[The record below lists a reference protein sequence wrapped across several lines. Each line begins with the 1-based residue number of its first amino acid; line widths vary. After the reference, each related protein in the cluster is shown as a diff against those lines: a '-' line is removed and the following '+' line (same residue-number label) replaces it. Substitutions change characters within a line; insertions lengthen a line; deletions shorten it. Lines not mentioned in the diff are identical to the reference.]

1 LPVKGHRCY
10 RISPA
15 LLKISLHPRIHHM
28 IIYQS
33 NKQNFIKDLISNEI
47 HEIIEATYTSKTGH
61 RIAKNE
67 LRSWKESMR
76 YMGAVLNDEEI
87 PSDAGVSIEYT
98 IPQTSKR
105 IDFILT
111 GQDIKNNDQ
120 VIIIE
125 LKQWESAE
133 LTDKDAIVK
142 TRFQYGVVE
151 TSHPSYQA
159 WSYSELLNQL
169 NETVYTDNINLSP
182 CAYLHNYI
190 EDSVIKNIFY
200 QPYLEKAPVFLKG
213 KEELEKLKIFI
224 KSFVKYGDKTNLMFR
239 IENGKIKPS
248 KSLADSLEKMISGN
262 PEFIMLDE
270 QKLVYEMAIKL
281 AKESSPENKNVLIV
295 QGGPGTGKSVVA
307 VNLLVNIIQHLRLV
321 AQYITKNAAP
331 RAVYE
336 AKLTNS
342 MTKSAIS
349 NLFTGSGS
357 FHSLEQNT
365 FDVLIADEAH
375 RLNEKSGMFKNIGE
389 NQIKEIIKSSKLS
402 IFFIDEDQKVTFSD
416 IGSNEEI
423 EKWAKLESANI
434 YHMAL
439 ESQFRC
445 NGSDGY
451 LAWLDDVLE
460 IRETANKTLDGLEY
474 DFQVLS
480 SPNQLKELIFEKNTI
495 NNKARIVAGYCWNWV
510 SKSDKSAFDI
520 ILPDYDFGMRWNL
533 DTDGSLWI
541 QAPKSV
547 SEVGCIHTCQGLEV
561 DYVGVIIGDDLI
573 VRNGRV
579 ITNPK
584 ARAKTDKSISGYKK
598 LLKVNPDLANKKVD
612 GIIRN
617 TYRTLMTRG
626 MKGCYIFCTDLETQ
640 TYFQDRLRAKT

>member
-1 LPVKGHRCY
+1 
-10 RISPA
+10 
-15 LLKISLHPRIHHM
+15 M

-47 HEIIEATYTSKTGH
+47 HEIIETTYTSKTGH
-61 RIAKNE
+61 RVAKNE

-200 QPYLEKAPVFLKG
+200 RPYLEKAPVFLKG

-270 QKLVYEMAIKL
+270 QKLVYETAIKL

-434 YHMAL
+434 HHMAL

-451 LAWLDDVLE
+451 LAWLDDILE

>member
-1 LPVKGHRCY
+1 
-10 RISPA
+10 
-15 LLKISLHPRIHHM
+15 M

-33 NKQNFIKDLISNEI
+33 NKERFIKDLISNEI
-47 HEIIEATYTSKTGH
+47 HEIIEATYKLKTGH
-61 RIAKNE
+61 RVAKNE
-67 LRSWKESMR
+67 LRSWQESMR
-76 YMGAVLNDEEI
+76 FMGAVMDDEEI
-87 PSDAGVSIEYT
+87 PNDAGVSIEYS

-111 GQDIKNNDQ
+111 GQDQANNDQ
-120 VIIIE
+120 VVIIE

-142 TRFQYGVVE
+142 TRFQHGLAE

-169 NETVYTDNINLSP
+169 NETVYTDNIHLAP

-190 EDSVIKNIFY
+190 EDDVIKNSFY
-200 QPYLEKAPVFLKG
+200 QPYIERAPVFLKG
-213 KEELEKLKIFI
+213 KDEKEKLKTFI
-224 KSFVKYGDKTNLMFR
+224 KSFVKYGDKSNLMFR

-248 KSLADSLEKMISGN
+248 KSLADSLVKMIAGN

-270 QKLVYEMAIKL
+270 QKLVYETAIKL
-281 AKESSPENKNVLIV
+281 AKDSSPTNKNVLIV

-307 VNLLVNIIQHLRLV
+307 VNLLVNIIQQLRLV

-336 AKLTNS
+336 AKLTGS
-342 MTKSAIS
+342 MRKSAIS

-357 FHSLEQNT
+357 FHSLESNA
-365 FDVLIADEAH
+365 FDVLVVDEAH
-375 RLNEKSGMFKNIGE
+375 RLNAKSGMFKNIGE
-389 NQIKEIIKSSKLS
+389 NQVKEIIKSSKLA

-416 IGSNEEI
+416 IGSKEEI
-423 EKWAKLESANI
+423 EKWANLENATVH
-434 YHMAL
+434 HMAL

-451 LAWLDDVLE
+451 LAWLDDVLD

-480 SPNQLKELIFEKNTI
+480 NPNELKELIFNKNKI
-495 NNKARIVAGYCWNWV
+495 NNKARIVAGYCWNWI
-510 SKSDKSAFDI
+510 SRADKSAFDI
-520 ILPDYDFGMRWNL
+520 SLPNFDFGMQWNL

-541 QAPKSV
+541 QAPDSV

-573 VRNGRV
+573 VRNGEV
-579 ITNPK
+579 ITNPN
-584 ARAKTDKSISGYKK
+584 ARAKTDKSISGFKK
-598 LLKVNPDLANKKVD
+598 LLKTNPDLANKKAD

-626 MKGCYIFCTDLETQ
+626 MKGCYIFCTDPETQ
-640 TYFQDRLRAKT
+640 AYFQDRLRAKS

>member
-1 LPVKGHRCY
+1 
-10 RISPA
+10 
-15 LLKISLHPRIHHM
+15 M

-33 NKQNFIKDLISNEI
+33 NKERFIKDLISNEI
-47 HEIIEATYTSKTGH
+47 HEIIEATYKLKTGH
-61 RIAKNE
+61 RVAKNE
-67 LRSWKESMR
+67 LRSWQESMR
-76 YMGAVLNDEEI
+76 FMGAVMDDAEI
-87 PSDAGVSIEYT
+87 PNDAGVSIEYS

-111 GQDIKNNDQ
+111 GQDQANNDQ
-120 VIIIE
+120 VVIIE

-142 TRFQYGVVE
+142 TRFQHGLAE

-169 NETVYTDNINLSP
+169 NETVYTDNIHLAP

-190 EDSVIKNIFY
+190 EDDVIKNNFY
-200 QPYLEKAPVFLKG
+200 QPYIERAPVFLKG
-213 KEELEKLKIFI
+213 KDEKEKLKKFI
-224 KSFVKYGDKTNLMFR
+224 KSFVKHGDKSNLMFR

-248 KSLADSLEKMISGN
+248 KSLADSLAKMIAGN

-270 QKLVYEMAIKL
+270 QKLVYETAIKL
-281 AKESSPENKNVLIV
+281 AKESTPTNKNVLIV

-307 VNLLVNIIQHLRLV
+307 VNLLVNIIQQLRLV

-336 AKLTNS
+336 AKLTGS
-342 MTKSAIS
+342 MRKSAIS

-357 FHSLEQNT
+357 FHSLEPNA
-365 FDVLIADEAH
+365 FDVLVVDEAH

-389 NQIKEIIKSSKLS
+389 NQVKEIIKSSKLA

-416 IGSNEEI
+416 IGSKEEI
-423 EKWAKLESANI
+423 EKWANLENATVH
-434 YHMAL
+434 HMAL

-451 LAWLDDVLE
+451 LAWLDDVLG

-474 DFQVLS
+474 DFQILS
-480 SPNQLKELIFEKNTI
+480 NPNDLKELIFNKNKI
-495 NNKARIVAGYCWNWV
+495 NNKARIVAGYCWNWI
-510 SKSDKSAFDI
+510 SRADKSAFDI
-520 ILPDYDFGMRWNL
+520 SFPNFDFGMQWNL

-541 QAPKSV
+541 QAPDSV

-573 VRNGRV
+573 VRNGEV
-579 ITNPK
+579 ITNPN
-584 ARAKTDKSISGYKK
+584 ARAKTDKSISGFKK
-598 LLKVNPDLANKKVD
+598 LLKTNPDLANKKAD

-626 MKGCYIFCTDLETQ
+626 MKGCYVFCTDPETQ
-640 TYFQDRLRAKT
+640 AYFQDRLRAKN

>member
-1 LPVKGHRCY
+1 
-10 RISPA
+10 
-15 LLKISLHPRIHHM
+15 M

-33 NKQNFIKDLISNEI
+33 NKERFIKDLISNEI
-47 HEIIEATYTSKTGH
+47 HEIIEATYKLKTGH
-61 RIAKNE
+61 RVAKNE
-67 LRSWKESMR
+67 LRSWQESMR
-76 YMGAVLNDEEI
+76 FMGAVMEDEEI
-87 PSDAGVSIEYT
+87 PSDAGVSIEYS

-111 GQDIKNNDQ
+111 GQDQANNDQ
-120 VIIIE
+120 VVIIE

-142 TRFQYGVVE
+142 TRFQHGLAE

-169 NETVYTDNINLSP
+169 NETVYTDNIHLAP

-190 EDSVIKNIFY
+190 EDDVIKNIFY
-200 QPYLEKAPVFLKG
+200 QPYIERAPVFLKG
-213 KEELEKLKIFI
+213 KDEKEKLKTFI
-224 KSFVKYGDKTNLMFR
+224 KSFVKYGDKSNLMFR

-248 KSLADSLEKMISGN
+248 KTLADSLARMIAGN

-270 QKLVYEMAIKL
+270 QKLVYETAIKL
-281 AKESSPENKNVLIV
+281 AKESSPTNKNVLIV

-307 VNLLVNIIQHLRLV
+307 VNLLVNIIQQLRLV

-336 AKLTNS
+336 AKLTGS
-342 MTKSAIS
+342 MRKSAIS

-357 FHSLEQNT
+357 FHSLEPNA
-365 FDVLIADEAH
+365 FDVLVVDEAH

-389 NQIKEIIKSSKLS
+389 NQVKEIIKSSKLA
-402 IFFIDEDQKVTFSD
+402 IFFIDEDQQVTFSD
-416 IGSNEEI
+416 IGSKEEI
-423 EKWAKLESANI
+423 EKWANLENATVH
-434 YHMAL
+434 HMAL

-451 LAWLDDVLE
+451 LAWLDDVLG

-480 SPNQLKELIFEKNTI
+480 NPNELKELIFNKNKI
-495 NNKARIVAGYCWNWV
+495 NNKARIVAGYCWNWI
-510 SKSDKSAFDI
+510 SRADKSAFDI
-520 ILPDYDFGMRWNL
+520 SIPNYDFGMQWNL

-541 QAPKSV
+541 QAPDSV

-573 VRNGRV
+573 VRNGEV
-579 ITNPK
+579 ITNPN
-584 ARAKTDKSISGYKK
+584 ARAKTDKSISGFKK
-598 LLKVNPDLANKKVD
+598 LLKTNPDLANKKAD

-626 MKGCYIFCTDLETQ
+626 MKGCYIFCTDPETQ
-640 TYFQDRLRAKT
+640 AYFQDRQRAKN

>member
-1 LPVKGHRCY
+1 MKF
-10 RISPA
+10 
-15 LLKISLHPRIHHM
+15 KM

-33 NKQNFIKDLISNEI
+33 NKHGFIKHVLSNEI
-47 HEIIEATYTSKTGH
+47 HEIIEATYQAKTGH
-61 RIAKNE
+61 RVARNE
-67 LRSWKESMR
+67 LRSWQESMR
-76 YMGAVLNDEEI
+76 YMGAVLDHDEI
-87 PSDAGVSIEYT
+87 PNDVGVSIEYS

-111 GQDIKNNDQ
+111 GQDSEQNDQ
-120 VIIIE
+120 VVIIE

-142 TRFQYGVVE
+142 TRFQYGLAE

-169 NETVYTDNINLSP
+169 NETVYSDNIHLTP

-190 EDSVIKNIFY
+190 EDSVIKNNFY

-213 KEELEKLKIFI
+213 KAERERLQDFI
-224 KSFVKYGDKTNLMFR
+224 KNLVKHGDKSNLMFR
-239 IENGKIKPS
+239 IENGKIRPS
-248 KSLADSLEKMISGN
+248 KSLADSLAKMIAGN

-270 QKLVYEMAIKL
+270 QKLVFETAIKL
-281 AKESSPENKNVLIV
+281 AKESSASNKNILVV

-307 VNLLVNIIQHLRLV
+307 VNLLVNIIQQLRLV

-336 AKLTNS
+336 AKLTGS
-342 MTKSAIS
+342 MKKTAIS

-357 FHSLEQNT
+357 FHSLEKNV
-365 FDVLIADEAH
+365 FDVLIVDEAH

-389 NQIKEIIKSSKLS
+389 NQIREIISSSKLS

-416 IGSNEEI
+416 IGSKEEI
-423 EKWAKLESANI
+423 EKWAKQENASI
-434 YHMAL
+434 HHMAL

-445 NGSDGY
+445 NGSNGY

-460 IRETANKTLDGLEY
+460 IRQTANKTLDGLEY
-474 DFQVLS
+474 DFRVMKT
-480 SPNQLKELIFEKNTI
+480 PNELKELIFNKNKI
-495 NNKARIVAGYCWNWV
+495 NNKARIVAGYCWDWI
-510 SKSDKSAFDI
+510 SRGDKTAFDI
-520 ILPDYDFGMRWNL
+520 SLPQYDFGMQWNL

-541 QAPKSV
+541 QAPDSV

-573 VRNGRV
+573 VRNSQV
-579 ITNPK
+579 ITNPM

-598 LLKVNPDLANKKVD
+598 LLKMDPEAANEKVD
-612 GIIRN
+612 SIIRN

-626 MKGCYIFCTDLETQ
+626 MKGCYIFCTDQETQ
-640 TYFQDRLRAKT
+640 AYFQNRLGLKN

>member
-1 LPVKGHRCY
+1 
-10 RISPA
+10 
-15 LLKISLHPRIHHM
+15 M

-33 NKQNFIKDLISNEI
+33 NKERFIKDLISNEI
-47 HEIIEATYTSKTGH
+47 HEIIEATYKLKTGH
-61 RIAKNE
+61 RVAKNE
-67 LRSWKESMR
+67 LRSWQESMR
-76 YMGAVLNDEEI
+76 FMGAVMEDEEI
-87 PSDAGVSIEYT
+87 PSDAGVSIEYS

-111 GQDIKNNDQ
+111 GQDQANNDQ
-120 VIIIE
+120 VVIIE

-142 TRFQYGVVE
+142 TRFQHGLAE

-169 NETVYTDNINLSP
+169 NETVYTDNIHLAP

-190 EDSVIKNIFY
+190 EDDVIKNIFY
-200 QPYLEKAPVFLKG
+200 QPYIERAPVFLKG
-213 KEELEKLKIFI
+213 KDEKEKLKTFI
-224 KSFVKYGDKTNLMFR
+224 KSFVKYGDKSNLMFR

-248 KSLADSLEKMISGN
+248 KSLADSLARMIAGN

-270 QKLVYEMAIKL
+270 QKLVYETAIKL
-281 AKESSPENKNVLIV
+281 AKESSPTNKNVLIV

-307 VNLLVNIIQHLRLV
+307 VNLLVNIIQQLRLV

-336 AKLTNS
+336 AKLTGS
-342 MTKSAIS
+342 MRKSAIS

-357 FHSLEQNT
+357 FHSLEPNA
-365 FDVLIADEAH
+365 FDVLVVDEAH

-389 NQIKEIIKSSKLS
+389 NQVKEIIKSSKLA
-402 IFFIDEDQKVTFSD
+402 IFFIDEDQQVTFSD
-416 IGSNEEI
+416 IGSKEEI
-423 EKWAKLESANI
+423 EKWANLENATVH
-434 YHMAL
+434 HMAL

-451 LAWLDDVLE
+451 LAWLDDVLG

-480 SPNQLKELIFEKNTI
+480 NPNELKELIFNKNKI
-495 NNKARIVAGYCWNWV
+495 NNKARIVAGYCWNWISRV
-510 SKSDKSAFDI
+510 DKSAFDI
-520 ILPDYDFGMRWNL
+520 SIPNYDFGMQWNL

-541 QAPKSV
+541 QAPDSV

-573 VRNGRV
+573 VRNGEV
-579 ITNPK
+579 ITNPN
-584 ARAKTDKSISGYKK
+584 ARAKTDKSISGFKK
-598 LLKVNPDLANKKVD
+598 LLKTNPDLAIKKAD

-626 MKGCYIFCTDLETQ
+626 MKGCYVFCTDPETQ
-640 TYFQDRLRAKT
+640 AYFQDRQRAKN

>member
-1 LPVKGHRCY
+1 
-10 RISPA
+10 
-15 LLKISLHPRIHHM
+15 
-28 IIYQS
+28 
-33 NKQNFIKDLISNEI
+33 
-47 HEIIEATYTSKTGH
+47 
-61 RIAKNE
+61 
-67 LRSWKESMR
+67 
-76 YMGAVLNDEEI
+76 MGAVLDDDEI
-87 PSDAGVSIEYT
+87 PNDAGVSIEYS

-111 GQDIKNNDQ
+111 GQDHERNDQ
-120 VIIIE
+120 VVIIE
-125 LKQWESAE
+125 LKQWEAAE

-142 TRFQYGVVE
+142 TRFQHGVAE

-169 NETVYTDNINLSP
+169 NETVYTDNIHLSP

-190 EDSVIKNIFY
+190 EDSVITNSFY

-213 KEELEKLKIFI
+213 KAEKERLKAFI
-224 KSFVKYGDKTNLMFR
+224 KGFVKYGDKSDLMFR

-248 KSLADSLEKMISGN
+248 KSLADSLAKMIAGN

-270 QKLVYEMAIKL
+270 QKLVYETAIKL
-281 AKESSPENKNVLIV
+281 AKESSPTNKNVLIV

-307 VNLLVNIIQHLRLV
+307 VNLLVNIIQQLSLV

-336 AKLTNS
+336 AKLTGS
-342 MTKSAIS
+342 MRKSAIS
-349 NLFTGSGS
+349 NLFSGSGS
-357 FHSLEQNT
+357 FHSLEKNA
-365 FDVLIADEAH
+365 FDVLIVDEAH

-389 NQIKEIIKSSKLS
+389 NQVKEIIHSSKLS

-416 IGSNEEI
+416 IGSKEEI
-423 EKWAKLESANI
+423 ERWAKLEGAKVH
-434 YHMAL
+434 HMAL

-460 IRETANKTLDGLEY
+460 IRQTANKTLDELEY
-474 DFQVLS
+474 DFRVLAT
-480 SPNQLKELIFEKNTI
+480 PNELKELIFEKNKI
-495 NNKARIVAGYCWNWV
+495 SNKARMVAGYCWNWV
-510 SKSDKSAFDI
+510 SRGDKFAFDI
-520 ILPDYDFGMRWNL
+520 SLPEYDFGMQWNL

-541 QAPKSV
+541 QAPDSV

-573 VRNGRV
+573 VRDGNV

-584 ARAKTDKSISGYKK
+584 ARANTDKSISGYKK
-598 LLKVNPDLANKKVD
+598 LLKKDPEAANKKAD

-626 MKGCYIFCTDLETQ
+626 MKGCYIFCTDPETQ
-640 TYFQDRLRAKT
+640 AYFLDRLRAGA

>member
-1 LPVKGHRCY
+1 
-10 RISPA
+10 
-15 LLKISLHPRIHHM
+15 M

-33 NKQNFIKDLISNEI
+33 NKARFIEDLLSNEI
-47 HEIIEATYTSKTGH
+47 HKIIEAAYELKTGH
-61 RIAKNE
+61 RVAKNE
-67 LRSWKESMR
+67 LRSWQESMR
-76 YMGAVLNDEEI
+76 FMGAVMSDKEI
-87 PSDAGVSIEYT
+87 PNDAGVSIEYS

-111 GQDIKNNDQ
+111 GQDQENNDQ
-120 VIIIE
+120 VVIIE

-142 TRFQYGVVE
+142 TRFQHGLAE

-169 NETVYTDNINLSP
+169 NETVYTENIHLAP

-190 EDSVIKNIFY
+190 EDDVIKNNFY
-200 QPYLEKAPVFLKG
+200 QPYIERAPVFLKG
-213 KEELEKLKIFI
+213 KNEKDKLKTFI
-224 KSFVKYGDKTNLMFR
+224 KSFVRYGDKSNLMFR

-248 KSLADSLEKMISGN
+248 KSLADSLAKMIAGN

-270 QKLVYEMAIKL
+270 QKLVYETALKL
-281 AKESSPENKNVLIV
+281 AKESSPTNKNVLIV

-307 VNLLVNIIQHLRLV
+307 VNLLVNIIQKLRLV

-336 AKLTNS
+336 AKLTGS
-342 MTKSAIS
+342 MKKSAIS

-357 FHSLEQNT
+357 FHSLEPNA
-365 FDVLIADEAH
+365 FDVLVVDEAH
-375 RLNEKSGMFKNIGE
+375 RLNAKSGMFKNIGE
-389 NQIKEIIKSSKLS
+389 NQVKEIIKSSKLA

-416 IGSNEEI
+416 IGSKEEI
-423 EKWAKLESANI
+423 ERWANLENAKVH
-434 YHMAL
+434 YMAL

-451 LAWLDDVLE
+451 LAWLDDVLG
-460 IRETANKTLDGLEY
+460 IRETANKTLKGLEY

-480 SPNQLKELIFEKNTI
+480 NPNDLQQLIFNKNKF
-495 NNKARIVAGYCWNWV
+495 NNKARIVAGYCWNWI
-510 SKSDKSAFDI
+510 SRGDKSAFDI
-520 ILPDYDFGMRWNL
+520 SIPNYDFEMQWNL

-541 QAPKSV
+541 QAPDSV

-573 VRNGRV
+573 VRNGEV
-579 ITNPK
+579 ITNPI
-584 ARAKTDKSISGYKK
+584 ARAKTDKSMSGFKK
-598 LLKVNPDLANKKVD
+598 LLKTNPQAANKKAD

-626 MKGCYIFCTDLETQ
+626 MKGCYVFCTDPETQ
-640 TYFQDRLRAKT
+640 AYFQDRLRATN

>member
-1 LPVKGHRCY
+1 
-10 RISPA
+10 
-15 LLKISLHPRIHHM
+15 M

-33 NKQNFIKDLISNEI
+33 NKERFIKDLISNEI
-47 HEIIEATYTSKTGH
+47 HEIIEVTYKLKTGH
-61 RIAKNE
+61 KVAKNE
-67 LRSWKESMR
+67 LRSWQESMR
-76 YMGAVLNDEEI
+76 FMGAVMDDEEI
-87 PSDAGVSIEYT
+87 PNDAGVSIEYS

-111 GQDIKNNDQ
+111 GQDQANNDQ
-120 VIIIE
+120 VVIIE

-142 TRFQYGVVE
+142 TRFQHGLAE

-169 NETVYTDNINLSP
+169 NETVYTDNIHLAP

-190 EDSVIKNIFY
+190 EDDVIKNSFY
-200 QPYLEKAPVFLKG
+200 QPYIERAPVFLKG
-213 KEELEKLKIFI
+213 KDEKEKLKTFI
-224 KSFVKYGDKTNLMFR
+224 KSFMKYGDKSNLMFR

-248 KSLADSLEKMISGN
+248 KSLADSLAKMIAGN

-270 QKLVYEMAIKL
+270 QKLVYETAIKL
-281 AKESSPENKNVLIV
+281 AKESSPTNKNVLIV

-307 VNLLVNIIQHLRLV
+307 VNLLVNIIQQLRLV

-336 AKLTNS
+336 AKLTGS
-342 MTKSAIS
+342 MRKSAIS

-357 FHSLEQNT
+357 FHSLAPNA
-365 FDVLIADEAH
+365 FDVLVVDEAH

-389 NQIKEIIKSSKLS
+389 NQVKEIIKSSKLA

-416 IGSNEEI
+416 IGSKEEI
-423 EKWAKLESANI
+423 EKWANLENATVH
-434 YHMAL
+434 HMAL

-451 LAWLDDVLE
+451 LAWLDDVLG

-480 SPNQLKELIFEKNTI
+480 NPNDLKELIFNKNKI
-495 NNKARIVAGYCWNWV
+495 NNKARIVAGYCWNWI
-510 SKSDKSAFDI
+510 SRADKSTFDI
-520 ILPDYDFGMRWNL
+520 SLPNFDFGMQWNL

-541 QAPKSV
+541 QAPDSV

-573 VRNGRV
+573 VRNGEV
-579 ITNPK
+579 ITNPN
-584 ARAKTDKSISGYKK
+584 ARAKTDKSISGFKK
-598 LLKVNPDLANKKVD
+598 LLKTNPDLANKKAD

-626 MKGCYIFCTDLETQ
+626 MKGCYVFCTDPETQ
-640 TYFQDRLRAKT
+640 AYFQDRLRAKN

>member
-1 LPVKGHRCY
+1 
-10 RISPA
+10 
-15 LLKISLHPRIHHM
+15 M

-33 NKQNFIKDLISNEI
+33 NKERFIKDLISNEI
-47 HEIIEATYTSKTGH
+47 HEIIEATYKLKTGH
-61 RIAKNE
+61 RVAKNE
-67 LRSWKESMR
+67 LRSWQESMR
-76 YMGAVLNDEEI
+76 FMGAVMDDEEI
-87 PSDAGVSIEYT
+87 PNDAGVSIEYS

-111 GQDIKNNDQ
+111 GQDQANNDQ
-120 VIIIE
+120 VVIIE

-142 TRFQYGVVE
+142 TRFQHGLAE

-169 NETVYTDNINLSP
+169 NETVYTDNIHLAP

-190 EDSVIKNIFY
+190 EDDVIKNNFY
-200 QPYLEKAPVFLKG
+200 QPYIERAPVFLKG
-213 KEELEKLKIFI
+213 KDEKEKLKTFI
-224 KSFVKYGDKTNLMFR
+224 KSFVRYGDKSNLMFR

-248 KSLADSLEKMISGN
+248 KSLADSLVKMIAGN

-270 QKLVYEMAIKL
+270 QKLVYETAIKL
-281 AKESSPENKNVLIV
+281 ARESSPTNKNVLIV

-307 VNLLVNIIQHLRLV
+307 VNLLVNIIQQLRLV

-336 AKLTNS
+336 AKLTGS
-342 MTKSAIS
+342 MRKTAIS

-357 FHSLEQNT
+357 FHSLESNA
-365 FDVLIADEAH
+365 FDVLVVDEAH
-375 RLNEKSGMFKNIGE
+375 RLNAKSGMFKNIGE
-389 NQIKEIIKSSKLS
+389 NQVKEIIKSSKLA

-416 IGSNEEI
+416 IGSKEEI
-423 EKWAKLESANI
+423 EKWANLENATVH
-434 YHMAL
+434 HMAL

-451 LAWLDDVLE
+451 LAWLDDVLG

-480 SPNQLKELIFEKNTI
+480 NPNDLKELIFNKNKI
-495 NNKARIVAGYCWNWV
+495 NNKARIVAGYCWNWI
-510 SKSDKSAFDI
+510 SRADKSAFDI
-520 ILPDYDFGMRWNL
+520 SIPNYDFGMQWNL

-541 QAPKSV
+541 QAPDSV

-573 VRNGRV
+573 VRNGEV
-579 ITNPK
+579 ITNPN
-584 ARAKTDKSISGYKK
+584 ARAKTDKSISGFKK
-598 LLKVNPDLANKKVD
+598 LLKTNPDLAIKKAD

-626 MKGCYIFCTDLETQ
+626 MKGCYVFCTDPETQ
-640 TYFQDRLRAKT
+640 AYFQDRQRAKN

>member
-1 LPVKGHRCY
+1 
-10 RISPA
+10 
-15 LLKISLHPRIHHM
+15 M

-33 NKQNFIKDLISNEI
+33 NKERFIKDLISNEI
-47 HEIIEATYTSKTGH
+47 HEIIEATYKLKTGH
-61 RIAKNE
+61 RVAKNE
-67 LRSWKESMR
+67 LRSWQESMR
-76 YMGAVLNDEEI
+76 FMGAVMEDEEI
-87 PSDAGVSIEYT
+87 PNDAGVSIEYS

-111 GQDIKNNDQ
+111 GQDQANNDQ
-120 VIIIE
+120 VVIIE

-142 TRFQYGVVE
+142 TRFQHGLTE

-169 NETVYTDNINLSP
+169 NETVYTDNIHLAP

-190 EDSVIKNIFY
+190 EDDVIKNIFY
-200 QPYLEKAPVFLKG
+200 QPYIERAPVFLKG
-213 KEELEKLKIFI
+213 KDEKEKLKTFI
-224 KSFVKYGDKTNLMFR
+224 KSFVKYGDKSNLMFR

-248 KSLADSLEKMISGN
+248 KTLADSLARMIAGN

-270 QKLVYEMAIKL
+270 QKLVYETAIKL
-281 AKESSPENKNVLIV
+281 AKESSPTNKNVLIV

-307 VNLLVNIIQHLRLV
+307 VNLLVNIIQQLRLV

-336 AKLTNS
+336 AKLTGS
-342 MTKSAIS
+342 MRKSAIS

-357 FHSLEQNT
+357 FHSLEPNA
-365 FDVLIADEAH
+365 FDVLVVDEAH

-389 NQIKEIIKSSKLS
+389 NQVKEIIKSSKLA
-402 IFFIDEDQKVTFSD
+402 IFFIDEDQQVTFSD
-416 IGSNEEI
+416 IGSKEEI
-423 EKWAKLESANI
+423 EKWANLENATVHN
-434 YHMAL
+434 MAL

-451 LAWLDDVLE
+451 LAWLDDVLG

-480 SPNQLKELIFEKNTI
+480 NPNELKELIFNKNKI
-495 NNKARIVAGYCWNWV
+495 NNKARIVAGYCWNWI
-510 SKSDKSAFDI
+510 SRADKSAFDI
-520 ILPDYDFGMRWNL
+520 SIPNYDFGMQWNL
-533 DTDGSLWI
+533 DADGSLWI
-541 QAPKSV
+541 QAPDSV

-573 VRNGRV
+573 VRNGEV
-579 ITNPK
+579 ITNPN
-584 ARAKTDKSISGYKK
+584 ARAKTDKSISGFKK
-598 LLKVNPDLANKKVD
+598 LLKTNPDLANKKAD

-626 MKGCYIFCTDLETQ
+626 MKGCYVFCTDPETQ
-640 TYFQDRLRAKT
+640 AYFQARLRAKN

>member
-1 LPVKGHRCY
+1 
-10 RISPA
+10 
-15 LLKISLHPRIHHM
+15 M

-33 NKQNFIKDLISNEI
+33 NKEGFIKDLISNEI
-47 HEIIEATYTSKTGH
+47 HEIIEATYKLKTGH
-61 RIAKNE
+61 RVARNE
-67 LRSWKESMR
+67 LRSWQESMR
-76 YMGAVLNDEEI
+76 FMGAVMDDEEI
-87 PSDAGVSIEYT
+87 PNDAGVSIEYS

-111 GQDIKNNDQ
+111 GQDQANNDQ
-120 VIIIE
+120 VVIIE

-142 TRFQYGVVE
+142 TRFQHGLAE

-169 NETVYTDNINLSP
+169 NETVYTDNIHLAP

-190 EDSVIKNIFY
+190 EDDVIKNKFY
-200 QPYLEKAPVFLKG
+200 QPYIEKAPVFLKG
-213 KEELEKLKIFI
+213 KDEKERLKTFI
-224 KSFVKYGDKTNLMFR
+224 KGFVRYGDKSNLMFR

-248 KSLADSLEKMISGN
+248 KSLADSLAKMIAGN

-270 QKLVYEMAIKL
+270 QKLVYETAIKL
-281 AKESSPENKNVLIV
+281 AKESSLTNKNVLIV

-307 VNLLVNIIQHLRLV
+307 VNLLVNIIQKLRLV

-336 AKLTNS
+336 AKLTGS
-342 MTKSAIS
+342 MRRSAIS

-357 FHSLEQNT
+357 FHSLESNA
-365 FDVLIADEAH
+365 FDVLIVDEAH

-389 NQIKEIIKSSKLS
+389 NQVKEIIKSSKLA

-416 IGSNEEI
+416 IGSKEEI
-423 EKWAKLESANI
+423 EKWAKLENAQVH
-434 YHMAL
+434 HMAL

-451 LAWLDDVLE
+451 LAWLDDVLG
-460 IRETANKTLDGLEY
+460 IRETTNKTLDGLEY

-480 SPNQLKELIFEKNTI
+480 NPNELKELIFTKNKI
-495 NNKARIVAGYCWNWV
+495 NNKARIVAGYCWNWI
-510 SKSDKSAFDI
+510 SRDDKLAFDI
-520 ILPDYDFGMRWNL
+520 SLPNYNFGMQWNL
-533 DTDGSLWI
+533 NTDGSLWI
-541 QAPKSV
+541 QAPDSV

-573 VRNGRV
+573 VRNGEV
-579 ITNPK
+579 ITDPN
-584 ARAKTDKSISGYKK
+584 ARAKTDKSISGFKK
-598 LLKVNPDLANKKVD
+598 LLKTDPEAANKKAD

-626 MKGCYIFCTDLETQ
+626 MKGCYVFCTDPETQ
-640 TYFQDRLRAKT
+640 AYFQDRLRAKN

>member
-1 LPVKGHRCY
+1 
-10 RISPA
+10 
-15 LLKISLHPRIHHM
+15 M

-33 NKQNFIKDLISNEI
+33 NKQGFIKHLLSNEI
-47 HEIIEATYTSKTGH
+47 HEIIEATYRIKTGH
-61 RIAKNE
+61 KVAKNE
-67 LRSWKESMR
+67 LRSWQESMR
-76 YMGAVLNDEEI
+76 YMGAVLDDDEI
-87 PSDAGVSIEYT
+87 PNDAGVSIEYS

-111 GQDIKNNDQ
+111 GQNHEKKDQ
-120 VIIIE
+120 VVIVE

-142 TRFQYGVVE
+142 TRFQHGVAE

-169 NETVYTDNINLSP
+169 NETVYTDNIHLAP

-190 EDSVIKNIFY
+190 EDGVIKNSFY
-200 QPYLEKAPVFLKG
+200 RPYLEKAPVFLKG
-213 KEELEKLKIFI
+213 KAEKEKLKAFI
-224 KSFVKYGDKTNLMFR
+224 KGFVKHGDKSDLMFR

-248 KSLADSLEKMISGN
+248 KSLADSLAKMIAGN

-270 QKLVYEMAIKL
+270 QKLVYETAIKL
-281 AKESSPENKNVLIV
+281 AKESAPTNKNVLIV

-307 VNLLVNIIQHLRLV
+307 VNLLVNIIQQLRLV

-336 AKLTNS
+336 AKLTGS
-342 MTKSAIS
+342 MRKSAIS
-349 NLFTGSGS
+349 NLFSGSGS
-357 FHSLEQNT
+357 FHSLEKNA
-365 FDVLIADEAH
+365 FDVLIVDEAH

-389 NQIKEIIKSSKLS
+389 NQVKEIIHSSKLS

-416 IGSNEEI
+416 IGSKEEI
-423 EKWAKLESANI
+423 ERWAKLEGAKVH
-434 YHMAL
+434 HMAL

-460 IRETANKTLDGLEY
+460 IRETANKTLDELEY
-474 DFQVLS
+474 DFRVLAT
-480 SPNQLKELIFEKNTI
+480 PNELKELIFEKNKI
-495 NNKARIVAGYCWNWV
+495 SNKARMVAGYCWNWI
-510 SKSDKSAFDI
+510 SRGDKSAFDI
-520 ILPDYDFGMRWNL
+520 SLPKYDFGMQWNL

-541 QAPKSV
+541 QAPDSV
-547 SEVGCIHTCQGLEV
+547 SEIGCIHTCQGLEV

-573 VRNGRV
+573 VRDGNV

-598 LLKVNPDLANKKVD
+598 LLNSDPEAANKKAD
-612 GIIRN
+612 SIIRN

-626 MKGCYIFCTDLETQ
+626 MKGCYIFCADPETQ
-640 TYFQDRLRAKT
+640 AYFQDRLRAKG

>member
-1 LPVKGHRCY
+1 
-10 RISPA
+10 
-15 LLKISLHPRIHHM
+15 M

-33 NKQNFIKDLISNEI
+33 NKERFIKDLISNEI
-47 HEIIEATYTSKTGH
+47 HEIIEATYKLKTG
-61 RIAKNE
+61 RRVARNE
-67 LRSWKESMR
+67 LRSWQESMR
-76 YMGAVLNDEEI
+76 FMGAVMDDEEI
-87 PSDAGVSIEYT
+87 PNDAGVSIEYS

-111 GQDIKNNDQ
+111 GQDQANNDQ
-120 VIIIE
+120 VVIIE

-142 TRFQYGVVE
+142 TRFQHGLAE

-169 NETVYTDNINLSP
+169 NETVYTDNIHLAP

-190 EDSVIKNIFY
+190 EDDVIKNKFY
-200 QPYLEKAPVFLKG
+200 QPYIEKAPVFLKG
-213 KEELEKLKIFI
+213 KDEKERLKTFI
-224 KSFVKYGDKTNLMFR
+224 KGFVRYGDKSNLMFR

-248 KSLADSLEKMISGN
+248 KSLADSLAKMIAGN

-270 QKLVYEMAIKL
+270 QKLVYETAIKL
-281 AKESSPENKNVLIV
+281 AKESSLTNKNVLIV

-307 VNLLVNIIQHLRLV
+307 VNLLVNIIQKLRLV

-336 AKLTNS
+336 AKLTGS
-342 MTKSAIS
+342 MRKSAIS

-357 FHSLEQNT
+357 FHSLESNA
-365 FDVLIADEAH
+365 FDVLIVDEAH

-389 NQIKEIIKSSKLS
+389 NQVKEIIKSSKLA

-416 IGSNEEI
+416 IGSKEEI
-423 EKWAKLESANI
+423 EKWANLENATVH
-434 YHMAL
+434 HMAL

-451 LAWLDDVLE
+451 LAWLDDVLD

-480 SPNQLKELIFEKNTI
+480 NPNELKELIFNKNKI
-495 NNKARIVAGYCWNWV
+495 NNKARIVAGYCWNWI
-510 SKSDKSAFDI
+510 SRADKSAFDI
-520 ILPDYDFGMRWNL
+520 SLPNFDFGMQWNL

-541 QAPKSV
+541 QAPDSV

-573 VRNGRV
+573 VRNGEV
-579 ITNPK
+579 ITNPN
-584 ARAKTDKSISGYKK
+584 ARAKTDKSISGFKK
-598 LLKVNPDLANKKVD
+598 LLKTNPDLANKKAD

-626 MKGCYIFCTDLETQ
+626 MKGCYIFCTDPETQ
-640 TYFQDRLRAKT
+640 AYFQDRLRAKS

>member
-1 LPVKGHRCY
+1 
-10 RISPA
+10 
-15 LLKISLHPRIHHM
+15 M

-33 NKQNFIKDLISNEI
+33 NKKNFIKDLISNEI
-47 HEIIEATYTSKTGH
+47 HEIIETTYTSKTGH
-61 RIAKNE
+61 RVAKNE

-200 QPYLEKAPVFLKG
+200 QSYLEKAPVFLKG
-213 KEELEKLKIFI
+213 KEELEKLKTFI
-224 KSFVKYGDKTNLMFR
+224 KSFVKYGDRTNLMFR

-248 KSLADSLEKMISGN
+248 KSLADSLAKMISGN

-270 QKLVYEMAIKL
+270 QKLVYETALKL
-281 AKESSPENKNVLIV
+281 SKESSPENKNVLIV

-307 VNLLVNIIQHLRLV
+307 VNLLVNIIQQLRLV

-423 EKWAKLESANI
+423 EKWAKLENAKI
-434 YHMAL
+434 HHMAL

-445 NGSDGY
+445 NGSNGY

-480 SPNQLKELIFEKNTI
+480 SPNQLKELIFEKNMI
-495 NNKARIVAGYCWNWV
+495 NNKARIVAGYCWNWI

>member
-1 LPVKGHRCY
+1 
-10 RISPA
+10 
-15 LLKISLHPRIHHM
+15 M

-33 NKQNFIKDLISNEI
+33 NKERFIKDLISNEI
-47 HEIIEATYTSKTGH
+47 HEIIEATYKHKTGH
-61 RIAKNE
+61 RVAKNE
-67 LRSWKESMR
+67 LRSWQESMR
-76 YMGAVLNDEEI
+76 FMGAVMDDEEI
-87 PSDAGVSIEYT
+87 PNDAGVSIEYS

-111 GQDIKNNDQ
+111 GQDQANKDQ
-120 VIIIE
+120 VVIIE

-142 TRFQYGVVE
+142 TRFQHGLAE

-169 NETVYTDNINLSP
+169 NETVYTDNIHLAP

-190 EDSVIKNIFY
+190 EDDVIKNSFY
-200 QPYLEKAPVFLKG
+200 QPYIERAPVFLKG
-213 KEELEKLKIFI
+213 KDEKEKLKTFI
-224 KSFVKYGDKTNLMFR
+224 KSFVKYGDKSNLMFR

-248 KSLADSLEKMISGN
+248 KSLADSLAKMIAGN

-270 QKLVYEMAIKL
+270 QKLVYETAIKL
-281 AKESSPENKNVLIV
+281 AKESSPTNKNVLIV

-307 VNLLVNIIQHLRLV
+307 VNLLVNIIQQLRLV

-336 AKLTNS
+336 AKLTGS
-342 MTKSAIS
+342 MRKSAIS

-357 FHSLEQNT
+357 FHSLESNA
-365 FDVLIADEAH
+365 FDVLVVDEAH
-375 RLNEKSGMFKNIGE
+375 RLNAKSGMFKNIGE
-389 NQIKEIIKSSKLS
+389 NQVKEIIKSSKLA

-416 IGSNEEI
+416 IGSKEEI
-423 EKWAKLESANI
+423 EKWANI
-434 YHMAL
+434 ENAKVHHMAL

-451 LAWLDDVLE
+451 LAWLDDILG

-480 SPNQLKELIFEKNTI
+480 NPNELRELIVNKNKI
-495 NNKARIVAGYCWNWV
+495 NNKARIVAGYCWNWI
-510 SKSDKSAFDI
+510 SRGDKLAFDI
-520 ILPDYDFGMRWNL
+520 SIPNYDFGMQWNL

-541 QAPKSV
+541 QAADSV

-573 VRNGRV
+573 VRNGEV
-579 ITNPK
+579 ITNPN
-584 ARAKTDKSISGYKK
+584 ARAKTDKSISGFKK
-598 LLKVNPDLANKKVD
+598 LLKTNPDLANKKAD

-626 MKGCYIFCTDLETQ
+626 MKGCYVFCTDLETQ
-640 TYFQDRLRAKT
+640 AYFQDRLLAKN

>member
-1 LPVKGHRCY
+1 MKF
-10 RISPA
+10 
-15 LLKISLHPRIHHM
+15 KM

-33 NKQNFIKDLISNEI
+33 NKHGFIKHVLSNEI
-47 HEIIEATYTSKTGH
+47 HEIIEATYQAKTGH
-61 RIAKNE
+61 RVARNE
-67 LRSWKESMR
+67 LRSWQESMR
-76 YMGAVLNDEEI
+76 YMGAVLDHDEI
-87 PSDAGVSIEYT
+87 PNDVGVSIEYS

-111 GQDIKNNDQ
+111 GQDSEQNDQ
-120 VIIIE
+120 VVIIE

-142 TRFQYGVVE
+142 TRFQYGMAE

-169 NETVYTDNINLSP
+169 NETVYSDNIHLTP

-190 EDSVIKNIFY
+190 EDSVIKNNFY

-213 KEELEKLKIFI
+213 KAERKRLQDFI
-224 KSFVKYGDKTNLMFR
+224 KNLVKHGDKSNLMFR
-239 IENGKIKPS
+239 IENGKIRPS
-248 KSLADSLEKMISGN
+248 KSLADSLAKMIAGN

-270 QKLVYEMAIKL
+270 QKLVFETAIKL
-281 AKESSPENKNVLIV
+281 AKESSASNKNILVV

-307 VNLLVNIIQHLRLV
+307 VNLLVNIIQQLRLV

-336 AKLTNS
+336 AKLTGS
-342 MTKSAIS
+342 MKKTAIS

-357 FHSLEQNT
+357 FHSLEKNV
-365 FDVLIADEAH
+365 FDVLIVDEAH

-389 NQIKEIIKSSKLS
+389 NQIREIISSSKLS

-416 IGSNEEI
+416 IGSKEEI
-423 EKWAKLESANI
+423 EKWAKQENASI
-434 YHMAL
+434 HHMAL

-445 NGSDGY
+445 NGSNGY

-460 IRETANKTLDGLEY
+460 IRQTANKTLDGLEY
-474 DFQVLS
+474 DFRVMKT
-480 SPNQLKELIFEKNTI
+480 PNELKELIFNKNKI
-495 NNKARIVAGYCWNWV
+495 NNKARIVAGYCWDWI
-510 SKSDKSAFDI
+510 SRGDKTAFDI
-520 ILPDYDFGMRWNL
+520 SLPQYDFGMQWNL

-541 QAPKSV
+541 QAPDSV

-573 VRNGRV
+573 VRNSQV
-579 ITNPK
+579 ITNPM

-598 LLKVNPDLANKKVD
+598 LLKMDPEAANEKVD
-612 GIIRN
+612 SIIRN

-626 MKGCYIFCTDLETQ
+626 MKGCYIFCTDQETQ
-640 TYFQDRLRAKT
+640 AYFQNRLGLKN

>member
-1 LPVKGHRCY
+1 
-10 RISPA
+10 
-15 LLKISLHPRIHHM
+15 M

-33 NKQNFIKDLISNEI
+33 NKERFIKDLISNEI
-47 HEIIEATYTSKTGH
+47 HEIIDATYKLKTGH
-61 RIAKNE
+61 RVAKNE
-67 LRSWKESMR
+67 LRSWQESMR
-76 YMGAVLNDEEI
+76 FMGAVMDDEEI
-87 PSDAGVSIEYT
+87 PSDAGVSIEYS

-111 GQDIKNNDQ
+111 GQDQANNDQ
-120 VIIIE
+120 VVIIE

-142 TRFQYGVVE
+142 TRFQHGLAE

-169 NETVYTDNINLSP
+169 NETVYTDNIHLAP

-190 EDSVIKNIFY
+190 EDDVIKNIFY
-200 QPYLEKAPVFLKG
+200 QPYIERAPVFLKG
-213 KEELEKLKIFI
+213 KDEKEKLKTFI
-224 KSFVKYGDKTNLMFR
+224 KSFVKYGDKSNLMFR

-248 KSLADSLEKMISGN
+248 KSLADSLARMIAGN

-270 QKLVYEMAIKL
+270 QKLVYETAIKL
-281 AKESSPENKNVLIV
+281 AKESSPTNKNVLIV

-307 VNLLVNIIQHLRLV
+307 VNLLVNIIQQLRLV

-336 AKLTNS
+336 AKLTGS
-342 MTKSAIS
+342 MRKSAIS

-357 FHSLEQNT
+357 FHSLEPNA
-365 FDVLIADEAH
+365 FDVLVVDEAH

-389 NQIKEIIKSSKLS
+389 NQVKEIIKSSKLA
-402 IFFIDEDQKVTFSD
+402 IFFIDEDQQVTFSD
-416 IGSNEEI
+416 IGSKEEI
-423 EKWAKLESANI
+423 EKWANLENATVH
-434 YHMAL
+434 HMAL

-451 LAWLDDVLE
+451 LAWLDDVLG

-480 SPNQLKELIFEKNTI
+480 NPNELKELIINKNKI
-495 NNKARIVAGYCWNWV
+495 NNKARIVAGYCWNWI
-510 SKSDKSAFDI
+510 SRADKSAFDI
-520 ILPDYDFGMRWNL
+520 SIPNYDFGMQWNL

-541 QAPKSV
+541 QAPDSV

-573 VRNGRV
+573 VRNGEV
-579 ITNPK
+579 ITNPN
-584 ARAKTDKSISGYKK
+584 ARAKTDKSISGFKK
-598 LLKVNPDLANKKVD
+598 LLKTNPGLANKKAD

-626 MKGCYIFCTDLETQ
+626 MKGCYIFCTDPETQ
-640 TYFQDRLRAKT
+640 AYFQDRQRAKN

>member
-1 LPVKGHRCY
+1 
-10 RISPA
+10 
-15 LLKISLHPRIHHM
+15 M

-33 NKQNFIKDLISNEI
+33 NKEQFIKDIISNEI
-47 HEIIEATYTSKTGH
+47 HEIIEAAYNFKTGH
-61 RIAKNE
+61 RVAKNE
-67 LRSWKESMR
+67 LRSWQESMR
-76 YMGAVLNDEEI
+76 HMGAVMDDKEI
-87 PSDAGVSIEYT
+87 PNDAGVSIEYS

-105 IDFILT
+105 IDFIIT
-111 GQDIKNNDQ
+111 GQDQANKDQ
-120 VIIIE
+120 VVIIE

-142 TRFQYGVVE
+142 TRFQHGLAE

-169 NETVYTDNINLSP
+169 NETVYTDNIHLAP

-190 EDSVIKNIFY
+190 EDEVIKNKFY
-200 QPYLEKAPVFLKG
+200 QPYIEKAPVFLKG
-213 KEELEKLKIFI
+213 KKEKEKIKTFI
-224 KSFVKYGDKTNLMFR
+224 KSFVKYGDKSNLMFR
-239 IENGKIKPS
+239 IESGKIKPS
-248 KSLADSLEKMISGN
+248 KSLADSLAKMIAGN
-262 PEFIMLDE
+262 PEFIMLDD
-270 QKLVYEMAIKL
+270 QKLVYETAIKL
-281 AKESSPENKNVLIV
+281 AKESSVINKNVLIV

-307 VNLLVNIIQHLRLV
+307 VNLLVNVIQKIGLV
-321 AQYITKNAAP
+321 AQYVTKNAAP

-336 AKLTNS
+336 AKLTGS
-342 MTKSAIS
+342 MRKPAIA

-357 FHSLEQNT
+357 FHSLEPNI
-365 FDVLIADEAH
+365 FDVLVADEAH

-389 NQIKEIIKSSKLS
+389 NQVKEIIKSSKLA

-416 IGSNEEI
+416 IGSKEEI
-423 EKWAKLESANI
+423 EKWANI
-434 YHMAL
+434 ENAKVHHMAL

-451 LAWLDDVLE
+451 LAWLDDILG

-480 SPNQLKELIFEKNTI
+480 NPNDLKELIFNKNKI
-495 NNKARIVAGYCWNWV
+495 NNKARIVAGYCWNWI
-510 SKSDKSAFDI
+510 SRTDKSSFDI
-520 ILPDYDFGMRWNL
+520 SLPNFDFGMQWNL

-541 QAPKSV
+541 QAPESV

-561 DYVGVIIGDDLI
+561 DYIGVIIGDDLI
-573 VRNGRV
+573 VRNGEV

-584 ARAKTDKSISGYKK
+584 ARAKTDKSISGFKK
-598 LLKVNPDLANKKVD
+598 LMKTNPDLANKKAD
-612 GIIRN
+612 KIIRN

-626 MKGCYIFCTDLETQ
+626 MKGCYVFCTDPETQ
-640 TYFQDRLRAKT
+640 TYFQNRVKGKN

>member
-1 LPVKGHRCY
+1 
-10 RISPA
+10 
-15 LLKISLHPRIHHM
+15 M

-33 NKQNFIKDLISNEI
+33 NKERFIKDLISNEI
-47 HEIIEATYTSKTGH
+47 HKIIEATYKLKTGH
-61 RIAKNE
+61 RVAKNE
-67 LRSWKESMR
+67 LRSWQESMR
-76 YMGAVLNDEEI
+76 FMGAVMDDEEI
-87 PSDAGVSIEYT
+87 PNDAGVSIEYS

-111 GQDIKNNDQ
+111 GQDQANNDQ
-120 VIIIE
+120 VVIIE

-142 TRFQYGVVE
+142 TRFQHGLAE

-169 NETVYTDNINLSP
+169 NETVYTDNIHLAP

-190 EDSVIKNIFY
+190 EDDVIKNNFY
-200 QPYLEKAPVFLKG
+200 QPYIERAPVFLKG
-213 KEELEKLKIFI
+213 KDEKEKLKTFI
-224 KSFVKYGDKTNLMFR
+224 KSFVRYGDKSNLMFR

-248 KSLADSLEKMISGN
+248 KSLADSLVKMIAGN

-270 QKLVYEMAIKL
+270 QKLVYETAIKL
-281 AKESSPENKNVLIV
+281 ARESSPTNKNVLIV

-307 VNLLVNIIQHLRLV
+307 VNLLVNIIQQLRLV

-336 AKLTNS
+336 AKLTGS
-342 MTKSAIS
+342 MRKTAIS

-357 FHSLEQNT
+357 FHSLESNA
-365 FDVLIADEAH
+365 FDVLVVDEAH
-375 RLNEKSGMFKNIGE
+375 RLNAKSGMFKNIGE
-389 NQIKEIIKSSKLS
+389 NQVKEIIKSSKLA

-416 IGSNEEI
+416 IGSKEEI
-423 EKWAKLESANI
+423 EKWANLENATVH
-434 YHMAL
+434 HMAL

-451 LAWLDDVLE
+451 LAWLDDVLG

-480 SPNQLKELIFEKNTI
+480 NPNDLKELIFNKNKI
-495 NNKARIVAGYCWNWV
+495 NNKARIVAGYCWNWI
-510 SKSDKSAFDI
+510 SRADKSAFDI
-520 ILPDYDFGMRWNL
+520 SIPNYDFGMQWNL

-541 QAPKSV
+541 QAPDSV

-573 VRNGRV
+573 VRNGEV
-579 ITNPK
+579 ITNPN
-584 ARAKTDKSISGYKK
+584 ARAKTDKSISGFKK
-598 LLKVNPDLANKKVD
+598 LLKTNPDLAIKKAD

-626 MKGCYIFCTDLETQ
+626 MKGCYVFCTDPETQ
-640 TYFQDRLRAKT
+640 AYFQDRQRAKN

>member
-1 LPVKGHRCY
+1 
-10 RISPA
+10 
-15 LLKISLHPRIHHM
+15 M

-33 NKQNFIKDLISNEI
+33 NKERFIKDLISNEI
-47 HEIIEATYTSKTGH
+47 HEIIDATYKLKTGH
-61 RIAKNE
+61 RVAKNE
-67 LRSWKESMR
+67 LRSWQESMR
-76 YMGAVLNDEEI
+76 FMGAVMDDEEI
-87 PSDAGVSIEYT
+87 PSDAGVSIEYS

-111 GQDIKNNDQ
+111 GQDQANNDQ
-120 VIIIE
+120 VVIIE

-142 TRFQYGVVE
+142 TRFQHGLAE

-169 NETVYTDNINLSP
+169 NETVYTDNIHLAP

-190 EDSVIKNIFY
+190 EDDVIKNIFY
-200 QPYLEKAPVFLKG
+200 QPYIERAPVFLKG
-213 KEELEKLKIFI
+213 KDEKEKLKTFI
-224 KSFVKYGDKTNLMFR
+224 KSFVKYGDKSNLMFR

-248 KSLADSLEKMISGN
+248 KSLADSLARMIAGN

-270 QKLVYEMAIKL
+270 QKLVYETAIKL
-281 AKESSPENKNVLIV
+281 AKESSPTNKNVLIV

-307 VNLLVNIIQHLRLV
+307 VNLLVNIIQQLRLV

-336 AKLTNS
+336 AKLTGS
-342 MTKSAIS
+342 MRKSAIS

-357 FHSLEQNT
+357 FHSLEPNA
-365 FDVLIADEAH
+365 FDVLVVDEAH

-389 NQIKEIIKSSKLS
+389 NQVKEIIKSSKLA
-402 IFFIDEDQKVTFSD
+402 IFFIDEDQQVTFSD
-416 IGSNEEI
+416 IGSKEEI
-423 EKWAKLESANI
+423 EKWANLENATVH
-434 YHMAL
+434 HMAL

-451 LAWLDDVLE
+451 LAWLDDVLG
-460 IRETANKTLDGLEY
+460 IRETANKALDGLEY

-480 SPNQLKELIFEKNTI
+480 NPNELKELIFNKNKI
-495 NNKARIVAGYCWNWV
+495 NNKARIVAGYCWNWI
-510 SKSDKSAFDI
+510 SRADKSAFDI
-520 ILPDYDFGMRWNL
+520 SIPNYDFGMQWNL

-541 QAPKSV
+541 QAPDSV

-573 VRNGRV
+573 VRNGEV
-579 ITNPK
+579 ITNPN
-584 ARAKTDKSISGYKK
+584 ARAKTDKSISGFKK
-598 LLKVNPDLANKKVD
+598 LLKTNPGLANKKAD

-626 MKGCYIFCTDLETQ
+626 MKGCYVFCTDPETQ
-640 TYFQDRLRAKT
+640 AYFQDRQRAKN

>member
-1 LPVKGHRCY
+1 
-10 RISPA
+10 
-15 LLKISLHPRIHHM
+15 M

-33 NKQNFIKDLISNEI
+33 NKERFIKDLISNEI
-47 HEIIEATYTSKTGH
+47 HEIIEATYKLKTGH
-61 RIAKNE
+61 RVAKNE
-67 LRSWKESMR
+67 LRSWQESMR
-76 YMGAVLNDEEI
+76 FMGAVMDDEEI
-87 PSDAGVSIEYT
+87 PNDAGVSIEYS

-111 GQDIKNNDQ
+111 GQDQANNDQ
-120 VIIIE
+120 VVIIE

-142 TRFQYGVVE
+142 TRFQHGLTE

-169 NETVYTDNINLSP
+169 NETVYTDNIHLAP

-190 EDSVIKNIFY
+190 EDDVIKNNFY
-200 QPYLEKAPVFLKG
+200 QSYIERAPVFLKG
-213 KEELEKLKIFI
+213 KDEKEKLKTFI
-224 KSFVKYGDKTNLMFR
+224 KSFVKYGDKSNLMFR

-248 KSLADSLEKMISGN
+248 KSLADSLAKMIAGN

-270 QKLVYEMAIKL
+270 QKLVYETAIKL
-281 AKESSPENKNVLIV
+281 AKESSPTNKNVLIV

-307 VNLLVNIIQHLRLV
+307 VNLLVNIIQQLRLV

-336 AKLTNS
+336 AKLTGS
-342 MTKSAIS
+342 MRKSAIS

-357 FHSLEQNT
+357 FHSLEPNA
-365 FDVLIADEAH
+365 FDVLVVDEAH

-389 NQIKEIIKSSKLS
+389 NQVKEIIKSSKLA
-402 IFFIDEDQKVTFSD
+402 IFFIDEDQQVTFSD
-416 IGSNEEI
+416 IGSKEEI
-423 EKWAKLESANI
+423 EKWANLENATVH
-434 YHMAL
+434 HMAL

-451 LAWLDDVLE
+451 LAWLDDVLG

-480 SPNQLKELIFEKNTI
+480 NPNDLKELIFNKNKI
-495 NNKARIVAGYCWNWV
+495 NNKARIVAGYCWNWI
-510 SKSDKSAFDI
+510 SRADKSAFDI
-520 ILPDYDFGMRWNL
+520 SIPNYDFGMQWNL
-533 DTDGSLWI
+533 DADGSLWI
-541 QAPKSV
+541 QAPDSV

-573 VRNGRV
+573 VRNGEV
-579 ITNPK
+579 ITNPN
-584 ARAKTDKSISGYKK
+584 ARAKTDKSISGFKK
-598 LLKVNPDLANKKVD
+598 LLKTNPDLANKKAD

-626 MKGCYIFCTDLETQ
+626 MKGCYVFCTDPETQ
-640 TYFQDRLRAKT
+640 AYFQARLRAKN

>member
-1 LPVKGHRCY
+1 MKF
-10 RISPA
+10 
-15 LLKISLHPRIHHM
+15 KM

-33 NKQNFIKDLISNEI
+33 NKHGFIKHVLSNEI
-47 HEIIEATYTSKTGH
+47 HEIIEATYQAKTGH
-61 RIAKNE
+61 RVARNE
-67 LRSWKESMR
+67 LRSWQESMR
-76 YMGAVLNDEEI
+76 YMGAVLDHDEI
-87 PSDAGVSIEYT
+87 PNDVGVSIEYS

-111 GQDIKNNDQ
+111 GQDSEQNDQ
-120 VIIIE
+120 VVIIE

-142 TRFQYGVVE
+142 TRFQYGLAE

-169 NETVYTDNINLSP
+169 NETVYSDNIHLTP

-190 EDSVIKNIFY
+190 EDSVIKNNFY

-213 KEELEKLKIFI
+213 KAERERLQDFI
-224 KSFVKYGDKTNLMFR
+224 KNLVKHGDKSNLMFR
-239 IENGKIKPS
+239 IENGKIRPS
-248 KSLADSLEKMISGN
+248 KSLADSLAKMIAGN

-270 QKLVYEMAIKL
+270 QKLVFETAIKL
-281 AKESSPENKNVLIV
+281 AKESSASNKNILVV

-307 VNLLVNIIQHLRLV
+307 VNLLVNIIQQLRLV

-336 AKLTNS
+336 AKLTGS
-342 MTKSAIS
+342 MKKTAIS

-357 FHSLEQNT
+357 FHSLEKNV
-365 FDVLIADEAH
+365 FDVLIVDEAH

-389 NQIKEIIKSSKLS
+389 NQIREIISSSKLS

-416 IGSNEEI
+416 IGSKEEI
-423 EKWAKLESANI
+423 EKWAKQENASI
-434 YHMAL
+434 HHMAL

-460 IRETANKTLDGLEY
+460 IRQTANKTLDGLEY
-474 DFQVLS
+474 DFRVMKT
-480 SPNQLKELIFEKNTI
+480 PNELKELIINKNKI
-495 NNKARIVAGYCWNWV
+495 NNKARIVAGYCWDWI
-510 SKSDKSAFDI
+510 SRGDKTAFDI
-520 ILPDYDFGMRWNL
+520 SLPQYDFGMQWNL

-541 QAPKSV
+541 QAPDSV

-573 VRNGRV
+573 VRNGQV
-579 ITNPK
+579 ITNPM

-598 LLKVNPDLANKKVD
+598 LLKMDPEAANEKVD
-612 GIIRN
+612 TIIRN

-626 MKGCYIFCTDLETQ
+626 MKGCYIFCTDQETQ
-640 TYFQDRLRAKT
+640 AYFQNRLGLKN

>member
-1 LPVKGHRCY
+1 
-10 RISPA
+10 
-15 LLKISLHPRIHHM
+15 M

-33 NKQNFIKDLISNEI
+33 NKEQFIKDLISNEI
-47 HEIIEATYTSKTGH
+47 HEIIEAAYKQKTGH
-61 RIAKNE
+61 RVAKNE
-67 LRSWKESMR
+67 LKSWQESMR
-76 YMGAVLNDEEI
+76 FMGAVMDDEEI
-87 PSDAGVSIEYT
+87 PNDAGVSIEYS

-111 GQDIKNNDQ
+111 GQDQAEKDQ
-120 VIIIE
+120 VVIIE

-142 TRFQYGVVE
+142 TRFQHGLAE

-169 NETVYTDNINLSP
+169 NETVYTDNIHLAP

-190 EDSVIKNIFY
+190 EDDVIKNNFY
-200 QPYLEKAPVFLKG
+200 QPYIERAPVFLKG
-213 KEELEKLKIFI
+213 REEKEKLKTFI
-224 KSFVKYGDKTNLMFR
+224 KSFVKYGDKSNLMFR

-248 KSLADSLEKMISGN
+248 KSLADSLAGMIAGN

-270 QKLVYEMAIKL
+270 QKLVYETAIKL
-281 AKESSPENKNVLIV
+281 AKESSPTNKNVLIV

-307 VNLLVNIIQHLRLV
+307 VNLLVSIIQQLRLV

-336 AKLTNS
+336 AKLTGS
-342 MTKSAIS
+342 MRKSAIS
-349 NLFTGSGS
+349 NLFSGSGS
-357 FHSLEQNT
+357 FHSLDSNA
-365 FDVLIADEAH
+365 FDVLIVDEAH

-389 NQIKEIIKSSKLS
+389 NQVKEIIKSSKLA

-416 IGSNEEI
+416 IGGREEI
-423 EKWAKLESANI
+423 EKWANLENAKI
-434 YHMAL
+434 HLMAL

-451 LAWLDDVLE
+451 LAWLDDVLG

-480 SPNQLKELIFEKNTI
+480 NPNELRELIFNKNKI
-495 NNKARIVAGYCWNWV
+495 NNKARIVAGYCWDWI
-510 SKSDKSAFDI
+510 SRADKSAFDI
-520 ILPDYDFGMRWNL
+520 SLPNFDFGMQWNL

-541 QAPKSV
+541 QAPDSV

-573 VRNGRV
+573 VRNGEV
-579 ITNPK
+579 ITNPT
-584 ARAKTDKSISGYKK
+584 ARAKTDKSINGFKK
-598 LLKVNPDLANKKVD
+598 LLKMNPDLANKKAD

-626 MKGCYIFCTDLETQ
+626 MKGCYVFCTDPETQ
-640 TYFQDRLRAKT
+640 AYFQDRLRAKN

>member
-1 LPVKGHRCY
+1 
-10 RISPA
+10 
-15 LLKISLHPRIHHM
+15 M

-33 NKQNFIKDLISNEI
+33 NKERFIKDLISNEI
-47 HEIIEATYTSKTGH
+47 HEIIEATYKLKTGH
-61 RIAKNE
+61 RVAKNE
-67 LRSWKESMR
+67 LRSWQESMR
-76 YMGAVLNDEEI
+76 FMGAVMDDEEI
-87 PSDAGVSIEYT
+87 PNDAGVSIEYS

-111 GQDIKNNDQ
+111 GQDQANNDQ
-120 VIIIE
+120 VVIIE

-142 TRFQYGVVE
+142 TRFQHGLAE

-169 NETVYTDNINLSP
+169 NETVYTENIHLAP

-190 EDSVIKNIFY
+190 EDDVIKNNFY
-200 QPYLEKAPVFLKG
+200 QPYIERAPVFLKG
-213 KEELEKLKIFI
+213 KDEKEKLKTFI
-224 KSFVKYGDKTNLMFR
+224 KSFVKHGDKSNLMFR

-248 KSLADSLEKMISGN
+248 KSLADSLAKMITGN

-270 QKLVYEMAIKL
+270 QKLVYETAIKL
-281 AKESSPENKNVLIV
+281 AKESSPTNKNVLIV

-307 VNLLVNIIQHLRLV
+307 VNLLVNIIQQLRLV

-336 AKLTNS
+336 AKLTGS
-342 MTKSAIS
+342 MRKSAIS

-357 FHSLEQNT
+357 FHSLEPNA
-365 FDVLIADEAH
+365 FDVLVVDEAH

-389 NQIKEIIKSSKLS
+389 NQVKEIIKSSKLA

-416 IGSNEEI
+416 IGSKEEI
-423 EKWAKLESANI
+423 EKWANLENAKVH
-434 YHMAL
+434 HMAL

-451 LAWLDDVLE
+451 LAWLDDVLG
-460 IRETANKTLDGLEY
+460 IRETANKTLDRLEY

-480 SPNQLKELIFEKNTI
+480 NPTDLKELIFNKNKI
-495 NNKARIVAGYCWNWV
+495 NNKARIVAGYCWNWI
-510 SKSDKSAFDI
+510 SRADKSTFDI
-520 ILPDYDFGMRWNL
+520 SFPNFDFGMQWNL

-541 QAPKSV
+541 QAPDSV

-573 VRNGRV
+573 VRNGKV
-579 ITNPK
+579 ITNPN
-584 ARAKTDKSISGYKK
+584 ARANTDKSISGFKK
-598 LLKVNPDLANKKVD
+598 LLKTNPDLANKKAD

-626 MKGCYIFCTDLETQ
+626 MKGCYIFCTDPETQ
-640 TYFQDRLRAKT
+640 AYFQDRLRAKS

>member
-1 LPVKGHRCY
+1 
-10 RISPA
+10 
-15 LLKISLHPRIHHM
+15 M